1 MLKVILYINIFA
13 ALMSF
18 HSCQKKVNVEI
29 ANVVKEWTN
38 SEIKFDSGYVFTRLG
53 KDSIYNSI
61 PKSGYKILVYTDSIG
76 CVGCNLRLP
85 QWKEWM
91 KQIDSISDNKVS
103 FLFFVHPKDETDL
116 LLLLQR
122 QNFNVPVCI
131 DKNNSLNKLNHFPAN
146 AMLHTFLLDEHN
158 KVLAIGNPM
167 HNPKIKELYMNIIFD
182 KQKISEAED
191 KKQTKVMIDKWCIDL
206 GAFDWKKQK
215 SCEFILTNIGK
226 ELLVVDNVVTSCGC
240 TTVEYSKVPVQPEK
254 NLILKVNY
262 IAERPE
268 YFNKTITV
276 YCNAEDSPFHLKI
289 SGNAK

>member
-103 FLFFVHPKDETDL
+103 FLFF
-116 LLLLQR
+116 
-122 QNFNVPVCI
+122 CA
-131 DKNNSLNKLNHFPAN
+131 S
-146 AMLHTFLLDEHN
+146 
-158 KVLAIGNPM
+158 
-167 HNPKIKELYMNIIFD
+167 
-182 KQKISEAED
+182 
-191 KKQTKVMIDKWCIDL
+191 
-206 GAFDWKKQK
+206 
-215 SCEFILTNIGK
+215 
-226 ELLVVDNVVTSCGC
+226 
-240 TTVEYSKVPVQPEK
+240 
-254 NLILKVNY
+254 
-262 IAERPE
+262 
-268 YFNKTITV
+268 
-276 YCNAEDSPFHLKI
+276 
-289 SGNAK
+289 